1 MADVRVPAFSV
12 VLCAALLLS
21 SCGDPQPLDATT
33 GIPDIPDPSPTPT
46 ASLQT
51 TAAVAGLVSTLIQ
64 AATNNIIRRGSD
76 GQIGVRAAGL
86 REATKNPVDVDL
98 DDKSGSLDTDPFPD
112 ATGSFHLSAEH
123 ELFVPSWPSGTS
135 GTGKALL
142 TISFAGASPLTATYT
157 DPISGAKAS
166 INSGT
171 INVILDLSWSKDA
184 GPSPAIHSMTV
195 LSSAGPEVPG
205 TSVACIGTVI
215 RNGAATTWTLA
226 GNRRLEQVIFRNA
239 THPTDRYRVS
249 NNTGSASWVV
259 TLASGEVVTWTRS
272 AIDGISAISSL
283 VTGTVDSGTV
293 SGLPIRRSVH
303 GELDRW

>member
-12 VLCAALLLS
+12 VLGAALLLS

-64 AATNNIIRRGSD
+64 AATNDIIRRGTD
-76 GQIGVRAAGL
+76 GNVVIRAAGL
-86 REATKNPVDVDL
+86 RQATTTPVDV
-98 DDKSGSLDTDPFPD
+98 SLDFAGASGDTFPD
-112 ATGSFHLSAEH
+112 ATGSFHLSAEK

-142 TISFAGASPLTATYT
+142 TISFSGASPLTATYT
-157 DPISGAKAS
+157 DPVSGAVAS

-171 INVILDLSWSKDA
+171 IIVSLDLSWSKDS
-184 GPSPAIHSMTV
+184 GSSTPATQTMTAV
-195 LSSAGPEVPG
+195 TSCGSAVPG
-205 TSVACIGTVI
+205 TSLSCIGTVV
-215 RNGAATTWTLA
+215 RDRTSTSWSLA
-226 GNRRLEQVIFRNA
+226 GNRRLEQVITRSAGQPTTFNQVATNA
-239 THPTDRYRVS
+239 G
-249 NNTGSASWVV
+249 NASWVV

-272 AIDGISAISSL
+272 ALDGISVTSSL
-283 VTGTVDSGTV
+283 VTGTVDAGTV
-293 SGLPIRRSVH
+293 IGLPTRRSVH
-303 GELDRW
+303 GDLDRW